1 MSGMLGFDDEFDEAE
16 ASIRLSINLDPENPK
31 LHNMQ
36 GNILWAKNG
45 FENAEAAYLR
55 AVDLDRTY
63 VSALTN
69 VEKLCG
75 QFDDDKWAQEE
86 DNCSRLTDDA
96 DLGTGGEGT
105 QGLCAVYAA
114 ERSIHLL
121 IEENPSNPK
130 TYNSLGNILRAKG
143 DLLGAIA
150 AYRSAISL
158 DVNCAY
164 TFANLGSVLEATSD
178 FLAAE

>member
-1 MSGMLGFDDEFDEAE
+1 
-16 ASIRLSINLDPENPK
+16 
-31 LHNMQ
+31 MQ

-121 IEENPSNPK
+121 IEKKPSNPK

-143 DLLGAIA
+143 DLLTSWSDRCLPQRYIFGCKLCICFHEFGQ
-150 AYRSAISL
+150 RS
-158 DVNCAY
+158 
-164 TFANLGSVLEATSD
+164 
-178 FLAAE
+178 